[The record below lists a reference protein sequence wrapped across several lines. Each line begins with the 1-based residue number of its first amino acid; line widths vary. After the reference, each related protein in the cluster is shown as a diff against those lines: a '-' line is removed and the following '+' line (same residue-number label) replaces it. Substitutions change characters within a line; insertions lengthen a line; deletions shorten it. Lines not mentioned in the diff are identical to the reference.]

1 MTWYAGNNSTN
12 NGSLGWIFASGTTSQ
27 TLLPGL
33 YTNTQ
38 TFYSPTVT
46 TTVTLLPGLYTNT
59 QTFYSATVS
68 ASNTLLPALYTNTQ
82 TFYSPTVTTT
92 VTLLPGLYTNA
103 QTFYSPTVAIVS
115 DIRPALY
122 TNEQVFFPALI
133 YNLYPDPSQV
143 LAGVVYGPGGMFV
156 GTLTL
161 NPPEPRISL
170 RTFTGRF

>member
-12 NGSLGWIFASGTTSQ
+12 NGSLGWLFQTGATTQ

-38 TFYSPTVT
+38 TFFSPTVT
-46 TTVTLLPGLYTNT
+46 A
-59 QTFYSATVS
+59 Q
-68 ASNTLLPALYTNTQ
+68 ASNLFPNLYTNTQ
-82 TFYSPTVTTT
+82 TFYSPTLTII
-92 VTLLPGLYTNA
+92 N
-103 QTFYSPTVAIVS
+103 
-115 DIRPALY
+115 DIRPGLY

-143 LAGVVYGPGGMFV
+143 LAGVVYGPGGVFV